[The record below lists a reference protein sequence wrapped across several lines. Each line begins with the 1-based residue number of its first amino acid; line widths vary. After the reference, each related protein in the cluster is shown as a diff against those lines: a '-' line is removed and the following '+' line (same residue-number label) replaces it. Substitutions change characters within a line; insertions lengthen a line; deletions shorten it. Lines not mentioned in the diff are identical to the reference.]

1 MLVQGQ
7 KLDPVVRIT
16 LRRGDSEERF
26 SFNPSVAEL
35 CRGVKARGSLSSAAY
50 EAQMSYSKAWNL
62 IKGAERSLGVKLLIS
77 QGQGG
82 SLLTNECQAILDAY
96 DQALADLQS
105 EANRMMG

>member
-7 KLDPVVRIT
+7 KLDPVVRLT
-16 LRRGDSEERF
+16 LRKGEGDERF

-35 CRGVKARGSLSSAAY
+35 CRGVRSRGSLSAAAY
-50 EAQMSYSKAWNL
+50 DAQMSYSKAWNL

-82 SLLTNECQAILDAY
+82 SLLTPECEAILEAY
-96 DQALADLQS
+96 DKALGDLQDQADLLV
-105 EANRMMG
+105 G